1 MFKKKESNLIKVEK
15 DLKKREDELIKQK
28 NILSEEELNKKIN
41 LLRKEINEFKT
52 EKNSLIS
59 SFQQEKLK
67 KVNLMV
73 DKLNRILSVYAADE
87 SIDIIVQKK
96 NIVIG
101 KKTLDITEDIVN
113 ILNAKVKKIE
123 IN

>member
-1 MFKKKESNLIKVEK
+1 MSLKKKVEI
-15 DLKKREDELIKQK
+15 LKKEIKTYK
-28 NILSEEELNKKIN
+28 DARKKVLNEFNSKKIESTKF
-41 LLRKEINEFKT
+41 LL
-52 EKNSLIS
+52 S
-59 SFQQEKLK
+59 
-67 KVNLMV
+67 
-73 DKLNRILSVYAADE
+73 KLNPILADYSKKN
-87 SIDIIVQKK
+87 SIDIIFQKK

>member
-1 MFKKKESNLIKVEK
+1 MNSRL
-15 DLKKREDELIKQK
+15 
-28 NILSEEELNKKIN
+28 
-41 LLRKEINEFKT
+41 
-52 EKNSLIS
+52 KNSLIN

-96 NIVIG
+96 YCNRKVRSGYYRKNI
-101 KKTLDITEDIVN
+101 KDI
-113 ILNAKVKKIE
+113 
-123 IN
+123 

>member
-1 MFKKKESNLIKVEK
+1 MADYSKEN
-15 DLKKREDELIKQK
+15 
-28 NILSEEELNKKIN
+28 
-41 LLRKEINEFKT
+41 
-52 EKNSLIS
+52 
-59 SFQQEKLK
+59 
-67 KVNLMV
+67 
-73 DKLNRILSVYAADE
+73 
-87 SIDIIVQKK
+87 SIDIIFQKK